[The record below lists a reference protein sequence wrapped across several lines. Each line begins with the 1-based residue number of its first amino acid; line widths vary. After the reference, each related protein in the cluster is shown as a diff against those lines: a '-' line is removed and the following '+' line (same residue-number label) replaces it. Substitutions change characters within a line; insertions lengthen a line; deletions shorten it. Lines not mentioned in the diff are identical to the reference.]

1 MHLGPPIRPPAEPKP
16 DDLLYRLFFFD
27 GSNHI
32 TTSHD
37 FFAATDE
44 EAIQYARQLV
54 DGYYVEVWDRD
65 RFAFR
70 LECP

>member
-32 TTSHD
+32 TTSHE

-44 EAIQYARQLV
+44 EAIKQSEKMRKGRTMELWQRARV
-54 DGYYVEVWDRD
+54 VKRW
-65 RFAFR
+65 A
-70 LECP
+70 